1 MGAGRQQYLGSQPA
15 PCPQDEDFDFLSFWD
30 RRMKTVFEVLAS
42 CLVDVVLAVEFDSD
56 GVCSC
61 GVLGQH
67 IDILLH
73 YDTG

>member
-1 MGAGRQQYLGSQPA
+1 
-15 PCPQDEDFDFLSFWD
+15 
-30 RRMKTVFEVLAS
+30 MKTVFEVLAS